1 MSVTSGTK
9 GRGMQFAEEQLHKHG
24 WIQGKGLGKKE
35 DGIVQAIKVKLKQD
49 NAGVGHDPSKEFTD
63 HWWSQLFNK
72 TAASLVVE
80 TGKDGVKMKTQA
92 KDTSKQKRTGSSK
105 SSLLYGHF
113 IKSATLTS
121 GGEKAEKQSEQNS
134 EDEAPLP
141 AKILTDEELI
151 RACEGRTAHKG
162 ARHGLTMK
170 AKLAR
175 LEEQERA
182 FLAQYKG
189 QNTGVPDSP
198 AEDIPQKKKKKKKK
212 KSQEEASA
220 ADRSDEHME
229 TTEQPDENNR
239 KKKKKKKNREEAS
252 VTDRSDE
259 HMETIE
265 QPDENSRKRK
275 KRQLEKEREDEVAI
289 QVEKEEE
296 EERRT
301 RKSKKKRKKEAPEA

>member
-1 MSVTSGTK
+1 MSATSATK
-9 GRGMQFAEEQLHKHG
+9 SRGMKFAEEQLQRHG
-24 WIQGKGLGKKE
+24 WSQGKGLGKKE
-35 DGIVQAIKVKLKQD
+35 DGIAQAIKVKLKQD
-49 NAGVGHDPSKEFTD
+49 NAGVGHDPSKEFTN

-92 KDTSKQKRTGSSK
+92 KDNSKQKRSSGSK

-121 GGEKAEKQSEQNS
+121 GGEQAEKPSEQSS
-134 EDEAPLP
+134 EDEAPPP

-189 QNTGVPDSP
+189 QNTGVPDTP
-198 AEDIPQKKKKKKKK
+198 AEDITQKKKKKKK
-212 KSQEEASA
+212 KSQEETSTT
-220 ADRSDEHME
+220 DRSEHME
-229 TTEQPDENNR
+229 IIEQTKDSSR
-239 KKKKKKKNREEAS
+239 KKKKKKRQREE
-252 VTDRSDE
+252 E
-259 HMETIE
+259 
-265 QPDENSRKRK
+265 P
-275 KRQLEKEREDEVAI
+275 EDEAGD
-289 QVEKEEE
+289 QVERGKDEESKAQK
-296 EERRT
+296 T
-301 RKSKKKRKKEAPEA
+301 KKKKKKVLLEA

>member
-9 GRGMQFAEEQLHKHG
+9 SRGMKFAEEQLQKHG
-24 WIQGKGLGKKE
+24 WTQGKGLGKKE
-35 DGIVQAIKVKLKQD
+35 DGIAQAIKVKLKQD

-92 KDTSKQKRTGSSK
+92 KDTSKQKRSRGSK

-121 GGEKAEKQSEQNS
+121 GGEKAEKQSEQSS
-134 EDEAPLP
+134 EDEASPP

-189 QNTGVPDSP
+189 QNAGVPDSP
-198 AEDIPQKKKKKKKK
+198 AEDIPQK
-212 KSQEEASA
+212 
-220 ADRSDEHME
+220 M
-229 TTEQPDENNR
+229 
-239 KKKKKKKNREEAS
+239 KKKKKKNQEEAS
-252 VTDRSDE
+252 VTDRSE
-259 HMETIE
+259 YVQIIE
-265 QPDENSRKRK
+265 QPDENSRKKKKK
-275 KRQLEKEREDEVAI
+275 KRQREGKIEDGVGI
-289 QVEKEEE
+289 QVEREEE
-296 EERRT
+296 EGKPHKT
-301 RKSKKKRKKEAPEA
+301 KKKKRKKEPLEA

>member
-9 GRGMQFAEEQLHKHG
+9 SRGMKFAEEQLQKHG

-35 DGIVQAIKVKLKQD
+35 DGIAQAIKVKLKQD

-92 KDTSKQKRTGSSK
+92 KDTSKQKRSRCSK

-121 GGEKAEKQSEQNS
+121 GGEKAEKQSEQSS
-134 EDEAPLP
+134 EDEASPA

-189 QNTGVPDSP
+189 QNAGVPDSP
-198 AEDIPQKKKKKKKK
+198 AEDIPQKKKKK
-212 KSQEEASA
+212 SQEEASVTN
-220 ADRSDEHME
+220 RSKQ
-229 TTEQPDENNR
+229 EQI
-239 KKKKKKKNREEAS
+239 
-252 VTDRSDE
+252 
-259 HMETIE
+259 IE
-265 QPDENSRKRK
+265 QPDENSRKKKKKKK
-275 KRQLEKEREDEVAI
+275 KRQQEEETEDEVGV
-289 QVEKEEE
+289 QVEREKEEE
-296 EERRT
+296 SRT
-301 RKSKKKRKKEAPEA
+301 RKTKKKKRKKGPAEA

>member
-1 MSVTSGTK
+1 MSATSGTK
-9 GRGMQFAEEQLHKHG
+9 SRGMKFAEEQLQRHG
-24 WIQGKGLGKKE
+24 WSQGKGLGKKE
-35 DGIVQAIKVKLKQD
+35 DGIAQAIKVKLKQD
-49 NAGVGHDPSKEFTD
+49 NAGVGHDPSKEFTN

-92 KDTSKQKRTGSSK
+92 KDTSKQKRSSGSK

-121 GGEKAEKQSEQNS
+121 GGEQAEKLSEQSS
-134 EDEAPLP
+134 EDETPPP

-189 QNTGVPDSP
+189 QNTGVPDTP

-212 KSQEEASA
+212 SQEETSTT
-220 ADRSDEHME
+220 DRSEHIE
-229 TTEQPDENNR
+229 IVEQTEDNSR
-239 KKKKKKKNREEAS
+239 KKKKKKKRQREE
-252 VTDRSDE
+252 E
-259 HMETIE
+259 PENETGD
-265 QPDENSRKRK
+265 QV
-275 KRQLEKEREDEVAI
+275 EREEDEESKA
-289 QVEKEEE
+289 
-296 EERRT
+296 
-301 RKSKKKRKKEAPEA
+301 RKTKKKKKKRLLEA

>member
-1 MSVTSGTK
+1 MNVTSGTK
-9 GRGMQFAEEQLHKHG
+9 SRGMKFAEEQLQKHG
-24 WIQGKGLGKKE
+24 WIQGKGLGKNE
-35 DGIVQAIKVKLKQD
+35 DGIAQAVKVKLKQD

-92 KDTSKQKRTGSSK
+92 KDASRQKRSGNSK
-105 SSLLYGHF
+105 SSLLYRHF

-121 GGEKAEKQSEQNS
+121 GGEKAEKQSEQSS
-134 EDEAPLP
+134 EDEAPPP

-151 RACEGRTAHKG
+151 RAFEGRTAHKG

-189 QNTGVPDSP
+189 QNTGVPNSP
-198 AEDIPQKKKKKKKK
+198 AEEMPQKMKKKKKK
-212 KSQEEASA
+212 KSQEEAS
-220 ADRSDEHME
+220 
-229 TTEQPDENNR
+229 
-239 KKKKKKKNREEAS
+239 
-252 VTDRSDE
+252 VTDRTE
-259 HMETIE
+259 HVEVIE
-265 QPDENSRKRK
+265 QPDENSKKKKK
-275 KRQLEKEREDEVAI
+275 KRQLEEETEDEVGI
-289 QVEKEEE
+289 QVEREEE
-296 EERRT
+296 EENRT
-301 RKSKKKRKKEAPEA
+301 QKTKKKKRKKEPLEA

>member
-1 MSVTSGTK
+1 MD
-9 GRGMQFAEEQLHKHG
+9 
-24 WIQGKGLGKKE
+24 GLK
-35 DGIVQAIKVKLKQD
+35 
-49 NAGVGHDPSKEFTD
+49 VGHDPSKEFTD

-92 KDTSKQKRTGSSK
+92 KDTSKQKRSRGSK

-121 GGEKAEKQSEQNS
+121 GGEKAEKQSEQSS
-134 EDEAPLP
+134 EDEASPP

-189 QNTGVPDSP
+189 QNAGVPDSP
-198 AEDIPQKKKKKKKK
+198 AEDIPQK
-212 KSQEEASA
+212 
-220 ADRSDEHME
+220 M
-229 TTEQPDENNR
+229 
-239 KKKKKKKNREEAS
+239 KKKKKKNQEEAS
-252 VTDRSDE
+252 VTDRSE
-259 HMETIE
+259 YVQIIE
-265 QPDENSRKRK
+265 QPDENSRKKKKK
-275 KRQLEKEREDEVAI
+275 KRQREGKIEDGVGI
-289 QVEKEEE
+289 QVEREEE
-296 EERRT
+296 EGKPHKT
-301 RKSKKKRKKEAPEA
+301 KKKKRKKEPLEA

>member
-1 MSVTSGTK
+1 M
-9 GRGMQFAEEQLHKHG
+9 
-24 WIQGKGLGKKE
+24 
-35 DGIVQAIKVKLKQD
+35 DGFK
-49 NAGVGHDPSKEFTD
+49 VGHDPSKEFTD

-92 KDTSKQKRTGSSK
+92 KDTSKQKRSRCSK

-121 GGEKAEKQSEQNS
+121 GGEKAEKQSEQSS
-134 EDEAPLP
+134 EDEASPA

-189 QNTGVPDSP
+189 QNAGVPDSP
-198 AEDIPQKKKKKKKK
+198 AEDIPQKKKKK
-212 KSQEEASA
+212 SQEEASVTN
-220 ADRSDEHME
+220 RSKQ
-229 TTEQPDENNR
+229 EQI
-239 KKKKKKKNREEAS
+239 
-252 VTDRSDE
+252 
-259 HMETIE
+259 IE
-265 QPDENSRKRK
+265 QPDENSRKKKKKKK
-275 KRQLEKEREDEVAI
+275 KRQQEEETEDEVGV
-289 QVEKEEE
+289 QVEREKEEE
-296 EERRT
+296 SRT
-301 RKSKKKRKKEAPEA
+301 RKTKKKKRKKGPAEA

>member
-1 MSVTSGTK
+1 MSVTSEKK
-9 GRGMQFAEEQLHKHG
+9 GRGMKFAEEQLLRHG
-24 WIQGKGLGKKE
+24 WSQGKGLGKKE
-35 DGIVQAIKVKLKQD
+35 DGIAQAIKVKLKQD

-92 KDTSKQKRTGSSK
+92 KDTSKQKRSGGSK

-113 IKSATLTS
+113 IKSATLTAA
-121 GGEKAEKQSEQNS
+121 GEKEEQQSEQSS
-134 EDEAPLP
+134 EDEALSA

-189 QNTGVPDSP
+189 QNAGVSDSP

-212 KSQEEASA
+212 SQEETSA
-220 ADRSDEHME
+220 ADTNEHVE
-229 TTEQPDENNR
+229 ILEQLDENSR
-239 KKKKKKKNREEAS
+239 KKKKKKR
-252 VTDRSDE
+252 
-259 HMETIE
+259 
-265 QPDENSRKRK
+265 
-275 KRQLEKEREDEVAI
+275 RQ
-289 QVEKEEE
+289 QEEE
-296 EERRT
+296 EEAEVDIQVEREEEEENRT
-301 RKSKKKRKKEAPEA
+301 QKTKKKKRKREAPEA